1 MSVNE
6 IVLPVRKPRPHFLA
20 LFLGLAFFGL
30 VFYLRNSLD
39 DFSQPF
45 MFVFIG
51 IGILALFS
59 GRYETFI
66 LLLLISTSTVFDL
79 QEFGTVP
86 IQIGDLFL
94 TDLLIITLL
103 LAQLLKRVT
112 VNMAL
117 IPKHLGYPI
126 LTIILVAIFSF
137 IYATMGLKVSTF
149 KAGIELRII
158 IYLSIFFLVCHYI
171 KTRRQLHTLLI
182 GSALVALIVSG
193 MILAQYIVGNDV
205 SIVFGR
211 VEILSTQHKKFGDI
225 TRVMVP
231 GSAVIFFTLNTLIA
245 IYVLKALKNRGRSL
259 ILPAIAIISFGLI
272 LTFTRIY
279 WVMTLGATILMLLIA
294 RRRAIIYPRITFL
307 AIGAAAGVVLILQT
321 SVLNSTVIKEAM
333 LNRSLSI
340 LKAPSKFKEDTL
352 FMRYL
357 ESRYAWE
364 KIVENPF
371 LGIGLGNAYRP
382 KIFGNS
388 NYERNIGGT
397 SVHNGYLSTQL
408 KMGIMGTLA
417 FFWLM
422 IAFFY
427 RVLKKW
433 KDIKEPLYQAV
444 VVGIVISV
452 GGMLIHNVVA
462 SPFLT
467 VHWVTLAAIG
477 MGVTEKI
484 FQFEREAR

>member
-6 IVLPVRKPRPHFLA
+6 IVLPVRKPRLHLLT
-20 LFLGLAFFGL
+20 LFLGLTFFGL
-30 VFYLRNSLD
+30 VFYFRNSLD

-45 MFVFIG
+45 AFVFIG
-51 IGILALFS
+51 IVTLAFIS
-59 GRYETFI
+59 GRYETYI
-66 LLLLISTSTVFDL
+66 LLLLIATSTVFDL

-94 TDLLIITLL
+94 TDLLIIILL
-103 LAQLLKRVT
+103 LAQVLKRVT
-112 VNMAL
+112 VNMTL

-126 LTIILVAIFSF
+126 LMTILVAIFSF
-137 IYATMGLKVSTF
+137 VYATMGLNVSTF

-158 IYLSIFFLVCHYI
+158 IYLSIFFLVYHYI

-182 GSALVALIVSG
+182 GSVMVAIIVSG

-211 VEILSTQHKKFGDI
+211 VEILSTQQKKFSDI

-231 GSAVIFFTLNTLIA
+231 GSSIIFFTLNTLIA
-245 IYVLKALKNRGRSL
+245 IYVLKALKNRSRSL

-272 LTFTRIY
+272 LTFTRIF
-279 WVMTLGATILMLLIA
+279 WVMVLGATALLLLMA
-294 RRRAIIYPRITFL
+294 HRRAIIYPRMTFL
-307 AIGAAAGVVLILQT
+307 AIGVAAGVVLILQS

-333 LNRSLSI
+333 INRSISI
-340 LKAPSKFKEDTL
+340 LKAPRTL

-364 KIVENPF
+364 KILENPF

-382 KIFGNS
+382 KIFGNT
-388 NYERNIGGT
+388 NYERNVGGT
-397 SVHNGYLSTQL
+397 SVHNGYLATQL
-408 KMGIMGTLA
+408 KMGIMGTVA

-427 RVLKKW
+427 RVFKKW

-444 VVGIVISV
+444 VVGIAISV
-452 GGMLIHNVVA
+452 GGMLIHNLVA

-484 FQFEREAR
+484 FQIEGIA

>member
-6 IVLPVRKPRPHFLA
+6 IVLPVRKPRSHLLT
-20 LFLGLAFFGL
+20 LFLGMVFFGL
-30 VFYLRNSLD
+30 VFYFRNSLD

-45 MFVFIG
+45 ALVFIG
-51 IGILALFS
+51 IITLAFIS
-59 GRYETFI
+59 GRYETYI
-66 LLLLISTSTVFDL
+66 LLLLIATSTVFDL

-94 TDLLIITLL
+94 TDLLIIILL
-103 LAQLLKRVT
+103 LAQVLKRVT
-112 VNMAL
+112 VNMIL

-137 IYATMGLKVSTF
+137 VYATMGLNVSTF

-158 IYLSIFFLVCHYI
+158 IYLSIFFLVYHYI
-171 KTRRQLHTLLI
+171 KTPRQLHTLLV

-193 MILAQYIVGNDV
+193 MILAQYVLGNNV

-211 VEILSTQHKKFGDI
+211 VEILSTQHKKFSDI

-231 GSAVIFFTLNTLIA
+231 GSSVIFFTLNTLIA
-245 IYVLKALKNRGRSL
+245 VYVLKALKNRSRSL
-259 ILPAIAIISFGLI
+259 ILPAIAVISFGLI

-279 WVMTLGATILMLLIA
+279 WVMVLGATILLLFMA
-294 RRRAIIYPRITFL
+294 HRRAIVYPRMTFL
-307 AIGAAAGVVLILQT
+307 VIGAAAGVVLILQS

-333 LNRSLSI
+333 INRSISI
-340 LKAPSKFKEDTL
+340 LKAPRKFREDTL

-364 KIVENPF
+364 KILENPF

-388 NYERNIGGT
+388 NYERNVGGT
-397 SVHNGYLSTQL
+397 SVHNGYLATQL
-408 KMGIMGTLA
+408 KMGIMGTVA

-427 RVLKKW
+427 RVFKRW

-444 VVGIVISV
+444 VVGIAISV
-452 GGMLIHNVVA
+452 GGMLIHNLVA

-484 FQFEREAR
+484 FQIEGIA